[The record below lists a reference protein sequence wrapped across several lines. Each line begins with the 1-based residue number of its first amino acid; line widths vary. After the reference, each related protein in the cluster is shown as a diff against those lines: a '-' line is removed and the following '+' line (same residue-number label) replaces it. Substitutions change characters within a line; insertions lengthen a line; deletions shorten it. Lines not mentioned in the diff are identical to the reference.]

1 MFSVYNILLLPVIDS
16 RLFILISSYFS
27 KVSNVGQSGNALGNS
42 GQQQTYNGIKDVF
55 KTVYKEGGARSLY
68 RGVGMY
74 YPLIASFPLL

>member
-1 MFSVYNILLLPVIDS
+1 
-16 RLFILISSYFS
+16 
-27 KVSNVGQSGNALGNS
+27 VGQSGNALGNS
-42 GQQQTYNGIKDVF
+42 GQQQTYNGIRDVF

>member
-1 MFSVYNILLLPVIDS
+1 
-16 RLFILISSYFS
+16 
-27 KVSNVGQSGNALGNS
+27 VGQSGNALGNS

-74 YPLIASFPLL
+74 CPLIVLFPLL